1 MTDSQLSAY
10 AKGILGEDA
19 ACKYLE
25 SKGMVLL
32 MKRYH
37 SPYGEID
44 LVMQDGDALAMV
56 EVKMRKNATLA
67 ECAYAITPK
76 KQQRIC
82 LTARYYLTEYPV
94 QAPVRFDALLIARD
108 GILHIPSAFEG
119 REW

>member
-1 MTDSQLSAY
+1 MTKNRLTAY
-10 AKGILGEDA
+10 AKGILGEDE

-32 MKRYH
+32 SRRYH

-44 LVMQDGDALAMV
+44 LVMQDGHTLAMV
-56 EVKMRKNATLA
+56 EVKVRENASVE

-76 KQQRIC
+76 KQQRLC
-82 LTARYYLTEYPV
+82 MTARCYLGEHPLNC
-94 QAPVRFDALLIARD
+94 PVRFDAVLITNN
-108 GILHIPSAFEG
+108 GIVHIPNAFEG